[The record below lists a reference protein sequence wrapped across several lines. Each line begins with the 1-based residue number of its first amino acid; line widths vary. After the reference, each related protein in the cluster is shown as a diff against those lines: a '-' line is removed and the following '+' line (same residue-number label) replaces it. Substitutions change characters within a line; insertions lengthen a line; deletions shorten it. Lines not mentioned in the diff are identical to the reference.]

1 MKKDYRFLIPT
12 HTGLSI
18 IARSKKEAIEKFN
31 KWVEEMAEIHQ
42 IDEMIIDEPDVIGKT
57 VAAFGVAVYLPDD
70 FKASPEYIVDI
81 NETEDKGKCRKE
93 A

>member
-12 HTGLSI
+12 HTGISI
-18 IARSKKEAIEKFN
+18 IARSEKEAIEKFN
-31 KWVEEMAEIHQ
+31 KWVEEMAEIHRV
-42 IDEMIIDEPDVIGKT
+42 DEMIIEEPEAIGET